1 MSESSVSDDTASS
14 CTELSE
20 EGLGVGGWGGG
31 GNVLPL
37 LARFRTEKKGG
48 VSRGNWDLQH
58 SLQVKKWDD
67 AFF

>member
-1 MSESSVSDDTASS
+1 MRKGW
-14 CTELSE
+14 
-20 EGLGVGGWGGG
+20 GLGVGAGVGAGG

-37 LARFRTEKKGG
+37 LARFRIEKKGG